1 MPPVAR
7 TSDGQMEDVRPP
19 RVVEIEVPTS
29 RSSRELVGP
38 QERRVAHA
46 RALADAALHE
56 LVEGSAGRALG
67 DEREHDVAAVAVG
80 EALTGRE
87 LRWVAVEDGEVVLR
101 RRELVHRD
109 GHQIL
114 VEIEVVLL
122 VEVITDPRAMC
133 E

>member
-46 RALADAALHE
+46 SALADAALHE

-80 EALTGRE
+80 EALAGRE
-87 LRWVAVEDGEVVLR
+87 LRRVAVENREVVLR
-101 RRELVHRD
+101 RREFVYGD
-109 GHQIL
+109 GHQIRI
-114 VEIEVVLL
+114 EIEVILL
-122 VEVITDPRAMC
+122 VEVIPDARAMR